1 MKIALVTA
9 FPPSRQALNEYG
21 FHIADELRQQAGID
35 LTILGDELSEPMPEL
50 PGFTVTRCWSFNRL
64 GNLFSLIRAIRQLR
78 PDVVW
83 FNLGFA
89 SFGGKPLP
97 AFLGLT
103 TPALTRLCSC
113 YTHVTLHQLFET
125 VNLADAGV
133 KSPLLYSLAGQVA
146 THLLLSANSL
156 SVLLPAYHRTL
167 RLKYRRG
174 AVNIRHHGIFASRPE
189 PPNFALRGNPVHRV
203 LAFGKW
209 GTYKRL
215 ELLVAA
221 FESIQAQLPQSELII
236 AGADHPKTPGYVQRV
251 AESTKHNP
259 RIRFLG
265 YVPEESLAELFRTAS
280 LTVLPYTSSAG
291 SSGVAHLACQYGLPI
306 LAPEIEDFVELAQQE
321 FISMEF
327 FSPNDVGSLAQ
338 KLSSLIGSPEHLR
351 VMAQQNFSAA
361 LQMSMPQIIRQYIHS
376 FDMQQRVKM
385 LKTFSRLRRFRR
397 WTPARS
403 WTVRRLER
411 RLLTW
416 DRPIENDATSN
427 PGGAELNSR

>member
-9 FPPSRQALNEYG
+9 FPPSRHALNEYG
-21 FHIADELRQQAGID
+21 FHIAHELRQQPGVD
-35 LTILGDELSEPMPEL
+35 LTILGDDLAESLPEL
-50 PGFTVTRCWSFNRL
+50 DGFNVIRCWAFNRL
-64 GNLFSLIRAIRQLR
+64 TNPLSLIRAVRKLK

-97 AFLGLT
+97 AFVGLT

-125 VNLADAGV
+125 VNLSDAGV
-133 KSPLLYSLAGQVA
+133 KSPMLYSAAGRVA
-146 THLLLSANSL
+146 THLLLTANSL
-156 SVLLPAYHRTL
+156 SVLLPAYHQTL
-167 RLKYRRG
+167 RQKYRRG
-174 AVNIRHHGIFASRPE
+174 AVNVRHHGIFASRPE

-221 FESIQAQLPQSELII
+221 FESIQSKLPPTDLII
-236 AGADHPKTPGYVQRV
+236 AGGDHPKTTGYVQNIANLV
-251 AESTKHNP
+251 KHNP
-259 RIRFLG
+259 NIKFQG
-265 YVPEESLAELFRTAS
+265 YVPEQELADLFGTAS

-306 LAPEIEDFVELAQQE
+306 LAPDIQDFVELAEQE
-321 FISMEF
+321 MVSMEF
-327 FSPNDVGSLAQ
+327 FAANNVVSLAE
-338 KLSSLIGSPEHLR
+338 KLLGLLQTPDRLAQ
-351 VMAQQNFSAA
+351 MAQHNFSAA

-376 FDMQQRVKM
+376 FDMQQRIKM
-385 LKTFSRLRRFRR
+385 LKAFSRLRRSHR
-397 WTPARS
+397 WTPTRGWTARQLG
-403 WTVRRLER
+403 RQLR
-411 RLLTW
+411 TW
-416 DRPIENDATSN
+416 DRPESGRAS
-427 PGGAELNSR
+427 S

>member
-21 FHIADELRQQAGID
+21 FHIADELRRQQGVE
-35 LTILGDELSEPMPEL
+35 LTILGDYLPEPLPEV
-50 PGFTVTRCWSFNRL
+50 PEFSVIRCWGFNRL
-64 GNLFSLIRAIRQLR
+64 GNAISLLRTIRSLK

-83 FNLGFA
+83 YNLGFA

-103 TPALTRLCSC
+103 TPALTRLYAS

-125 VNLADAGV
+125 VSLADAGV
-133 KSPLLYSLAGQVA
+133 KAPSLYRTAGKVA

-167 RLKYRRG
+167 RDKYRRG
-174 AVNIRHHGIFASRPE
+174 TVNVRHHGIFASRPE
-189 PPNFALRGNPVHRV
+189 PPNFALRGNPVHRI

-215 ELLVAA
+215 ELLIAA
-221 FESIQAQLPQSELII
+221 FQSVLPELPPAELII
-236 AGADHPKTPGYVQRV
+236 AGGDHPKTPGYVASQ
-251 AESTKHNP
+251 AESVKNNP
-259 RIRFLG
+259 RIHFLG
-265 YVPEESLAELFRTAS
+265 YVPEEALPDLFRTAS

-306 LAPEIEDFVELAQQE
+306 LAPDIDDFLELAKQELVSMKFFAAADMYSLAQQ
-321 FISMEF
+321 
-327 FSPNDVGSLAQ
+327 LRT
-338 KLSSLIGSPEHLR
+338 LLHSPERLTA
-351 VMAQQNFSAA
+351 MAQQNFSAA

-376 FDMQQRVKM
+376 FDMQQRVRL
-385 LKTFSRLRRFRR
+385 LKSFSQLRRSRR
-397 WTPARS
+397 WAPSRS
-403 WTVRRLER
+403 WAIRQLER
-411 RLLTW
+411 SVQSWNQHTFH
-416 DRPIENDATSN
+416 DSDI
-427 PGGAELNSR
+427 

>member
-21 FHIADELRQQAGID
+21 FHIANELRQQAGLE
-35 LTILGDELSEPMPEL
+35 LTILGDDLSEPMPEL
-50 PGFTVTRCWSFNRL
+50 PGFTVIRCWGFNRL
-64 GNLFSLIRAIRQLR
+64 GNALSLLR
-78 PDVVW
+78 TVQRLKPDIVW

-97 AFLGLT
+97 AFFGLT

-133 KSPLLYSLAGQVA
+133 RSPVLYSAAGRVA

-156 SVLLPAYHRTL
+156 SVLLPAYHSTL
-167 RLKYRRG
+167 RQKYRRG
-174 AVNIRHHGIFASRPE
+174 AVNVRHHGIFSSRPE

-221 FESIQAQLPQSELII
+221 FESIQSQVPQTELVI
-236 AGADHPKTPGYVQRV
+236 AGGDHPKMPGYVQGV
-251 AESTKHNP
+251 ADQVKHNP
-259 RIRFLG
+259 LIRFVG
-265 YVPEESLAELFRTAS
+265 YVPEGALPDLFRTAS
-280 LTVLPYTSSAG
+280 LTVLPYSSSAG

-306 LAPEIEDFVELAQQE
+306 LAPDIDDFVELARHE
-321 FISMEF
+321 FVSMEF
-327 FSPNDVGSLAQ
+327 FATQNVDSLAQ
-338 KLSSLIGSPEHLR
+338 KLLALLLSPERLTS
-351 VMAQQNFSAA
+351 MAQQNFSAA

-376 FDMQQRVKM
+376 FDVQQRVKM
-385 LKTFSRLRRFRR
+385 LKAFSRLRRSRR
-397 WTPARS
+397 WMPTRS
-403 WTVRRLER
+403 WAARRLER
-411 RLLTW
+411 KLISW
-416 DRPIENDATSN
+416 DRPDQDGSGI
-427 PGGAELNSR
+427 

>member
-21 FHIADELRQQAGID
+21 FHIADELRQQAGLE
-35 LTILGDELSEPMPEL
+35 LTILGDDLAEPTPEL
-50 PGFTVTRCWSFNRL
+50 PGFSVIRCWGFNRM
-64 GNLFSLIRAIRQLR
+64 GNAISLFRTIQRIK

-97 AFLGLT
+97 AFFGLT
-103 TPALTRLCSC
+103 TPALTRLFSC

-133 KSPLLYSLAGQVA
+133 RSPALYSAAGRVA

-156 SVLLPAYHRTL
+156 SVLLPAYHKTL
-167 RLKYRRG
+167 RKKYRRG
-174 AVNIRHHGIFASRPE
+174 AVNVRHHGIFASRPE
-189 PPNFALRGNPVHRV
+189 PPNFALRGNPVHRI

-221 FESIQAQLPQSELII
+221 FESIQPELPPTELVI
-236 AGADHPKTPGYVQRV
+236 AGGDHPKMPGYVQGV
-251 AESTKHNP
+251 AEQVKHNP
-259 RIRFLG
+259 LIRFLG
-265 YVPEESLAELFRTAS
+265 YVPEDALPDLFRTAS

-306 LAPEIEDFVELAQQE
+306 LAPDIEDFVELAEQE
-321 FISMEF
+321 LVSMEF
-327 FSPNDVGSLAQ
+327 FAAHDVDSLAE
-338 KLSSLIGSPEHLR
+338 KLLALLRSPERLEL
-351 VMAQQNFSAA
+351 MAQRNFSAA

-385 LKTFSRLRRFRR
+385 LKAFSRLRRSRR
-397 WTPARS
+397 WMPTRS
-403 WTVRRLER
+403 WAARRLER
-411 RLLTW
+411 KLLSW
-416 DRPIENDATSN
+416 DRFYRDDTSV
-427 PGGAELNSR
+427 